1 MPLSTSLP
9 TVSLAAV
16 LAVLAVAP
24 PVAADTTAAQTAAPA
39 GPAVETPLVSP
50 NPGVVSLALTGVDPA
65 LRAFYSARLD
75 APVWHSGETWV
86 TEAAPLLT
94 VLAGAADHGLDPADY
109 LPLPPA
115 AVLAAA
121 PSDHFDVALTDALL
135 RYVADVTGGRI
146 PPESRPGHR
155 YPHGV
160 PQREAAAA
168 GLLAQALAAPDPA
181 AALAALQPA
190 DPSYG
195 RLKALLA
202 DLRQQKAATG
212 GWPAV
217 PAGPSVREGDGDPRL
232 ALMQASL
239 VLHGDLDPAQAQRSP
254 TVHEGPLVAALKRFQ
269 ARHGITVDGILGAD
283 TVKTL
288 NTSLDERIT
297 QVVANLERLRWDPP
311 LPRSGKV
318 IEVNV
323 PEYRLTAYQD
333 GAPALDMKVVVGTE
347 ENRTPLFTDYMDDV
361 VLNPTWTVP
370 YSIAREEILP
380 KLRADPAYTIGQ
392 NMDIFAGWSHSAPVV
407 DPWSVDWSA
416 VNGRNMPYRFVERA
430 GPGNALGRVRFSLN
444 NDFAIYLHDT
454 PAKSKFDRPH
464 RAYSHGCVRVGD
476 YDALLGFVAG
486 DQADRLRGLL
496 DTGRTMTMKLP
507 RNVDVRIVYHSA
519 WVDELGTPHFR
530 RDVYGFDPEVAQRL
544 REGGRG
550 LIALKR
556 QDVGLK

>member
-1 MPLSTSLP
+1 
-9 TVSLAAV
+9 
-16 LAVLAVAP
+16 
-24 PVAADTTAAQTAAPA
+24 
-39 GPAVETPLVSP
+39 
-50 NPGVVSLALTGVDPA
+50 
-65 LRAFYSARLD
+65 
-75 APVWHSGETWV
+75 
-86 TEAAPLLT
+86 
-94 VLAGAADHGLDPADY
+94 
-109 LPLPPA
+109 
-115 AVLAAA
+115 
-121 PSDHFDVALTDALL
+121 
-135 RYVADVTGGRI
+135 
-146 PPESRPGHR
+146 
-155 YPHGV
+155 
-160 PQREAAAA
+160 
-168 GLLAQALAAPDPA
+168 
-181 AALAALQPA
+181 
-190 DPSYG
+190 
-195 RLKALLA
+195 
-202 DLRQQKAATG
+202 
-212 GWPAV
+212 PAV
-217 PAGPSVREGDGDPRL
+217 PAGPSVREGESDPRL
-232 ALMQASL
+232 PLVQASL

-254 TVHEGPLVAALKRFQ
+254 TVHEGALVAALKRFQ

-311 LPRSGKV
+311 LPRTGKA

-323 PEYRLTAYQD
+323 PEYRLTAYED
-333 GAPALDMKVVVGTE
+333 GAPALDMRVVVGTE

-392 NMDIFAGWSHSAPVV
+392 NMDIYASWNQSAPVV
-407 DPWSVDWSA
+407 DPWSVDWWA
-416 VNGRNMPYRFVERA
+416 VNGRNMSYRFVERA

-486 DQADRLRGLL
+486 DQAERLRGLL

-519 WVDELGTPHFR
+519 WVDELGTAHFR
-530 RDVYGFDPEVAQRL
+530 RDVYGLDPEVAQRL
-544 REGGRG
+544 REGSRG